1 MVSVRTGSFLGRH
14 RVRWGSCGTSA
25 GRATS
30 GARRTS
36 PSIVLSYLYTAF
48 MRISEIA
55 DKGRTRPRNDPRLLP
70 AYNYDEMKRN
80 ITELYNR
87 QTAEEKYDVV
97 ELF

>member
-1 MVSVRTGSFLGRH
+1 MASVRTGSFLVRH
-14 RVRWGSCGTSA
+14 RARWGCCGTSA

-70 AYNYDEMKRN
+70 THNYDEMKRS

-87 QTAEEKYDVV
+87 QAAEEKYNVV